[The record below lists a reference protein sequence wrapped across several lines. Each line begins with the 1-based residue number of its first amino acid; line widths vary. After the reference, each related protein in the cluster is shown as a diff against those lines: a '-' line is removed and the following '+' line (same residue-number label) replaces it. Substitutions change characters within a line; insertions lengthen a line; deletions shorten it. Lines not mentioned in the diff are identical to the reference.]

1 MVVEFIEVI
10 ILMAS
15 TGMRMIPI
23 MRRRW
28 MKNWGEEK
36 LILLNGCVI
45 RYCPRSP
52 AIVDSMEM
60 AITVMRT
67 VAIENRMFSGFDM
80 KLLMDHNMAFQGL
93 STFCEVAMG
102 VTLVFFNCGPSI
114 GFLGRSFKSCATS

>member
-1 MVVEFIEVI
+1 
-10 ILMAS
+10 
-15 TGMRMIPI
+15 
-23 MRRRW
+23 

-52 AIVDSMEM
+52 AIVVSMEM

-93 STFCEVAMG
+93 STFCEVVMG
-102 VTLVFFNCGPSI
+102 VTLVFSI
-114 GFLGRSFKSCATS
+114 VVLVLDFLGDLSSFVPHLKQ